1 MEKTDKTT
9 SKEKKESLSLSSQD
23 GEEIVVEYNHLDYAD
38 LVGPLNTPL
47 VKSVPAPSVV
57 PKMPGY
63 FPAIAVFAQE
73 QKGKLVNQNQNYD
86 NKVLGEKWRGLTV
99 SYQRITLMY
108 IANFSLV
115 RGRSTRIEPD
125 RSQTLGSS
133 LGRKTPGPSS
143 IQVVEAGAEAE
154 GEDVLLEWSPPPIC
168 RVLS

>member
-99 SYQRITLMY
+99 S
-108 IANFSLV
+108 S
-115 RGRSTRIEPD
+115 
-125 RSQTLGSS
+125 
-133 LGRKTPGPSS
+133 
-143 IQVVEAGAEAE
+143 
-154 GEDVLLEWSPPPIC
+154 
-168 RVLS
+168 